1 MISVIIPAYNVNQY
15 IDKCISSVV
24 NQTEKNLE
32 IIIINDGSNDGTD
45 LKCQQWAD
53 MDKRIILIN
62 QSNQG
67 QGSARN
73 VGVMN
78 ACGDYILFLDADD
91 YLDTNAV
98 EKLSENL
105 KITNA
110 DIIIFDYTIV
120 DFDQTNIKIKQTWD
134 SDVTEDKLINSS
146 TFLWD
151 KLFKKNIF
159 IENKICLNNE
169 YGEDLEVVYYILAQ
183 NYKVVKLDEYLYSHI
198 LNDSR

>member
-134 SDVTEDKLINSS
+134 SDVT
-146 TFLWD
+146 
-151 KLFKKNIF
+151 
-159 IENKICLNNE
+159 
-169 YGEDLEVVYYILAQ
+169 
-183 NYKVVKLDEYLYSHI
+183 
-198 LNDSR
+198 